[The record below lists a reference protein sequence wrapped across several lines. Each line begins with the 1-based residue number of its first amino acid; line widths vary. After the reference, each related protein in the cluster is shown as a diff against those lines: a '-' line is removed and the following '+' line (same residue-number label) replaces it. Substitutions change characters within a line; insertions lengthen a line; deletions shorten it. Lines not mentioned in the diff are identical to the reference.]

1 MKKLSIIL
9 VIIAMVI
16 FQETNAQDGEM
27 LFKSSCAACH
37 SIGKGRLLGPDL
49 KGITSTR
56 NQEWLIKFIKSSKS
70 MIDANDKDAV
80 AIAKEFNNF
89 MMPDSPLNEAEIK
102 AILSYIRLMS
112 GDSSPAQTM
121 SADTTKTIEEA
132 IVIIGDAGI
141 GKDLFEG
148 RYQFSAKGVACLACH
163 GVDLYDAEDGGLLA
177 KNLTH
182 SFATLGSE
190 AAITGILSSPPFP
203 YMQAAYKNNMLT
215 TQEMAHIT
223 AYLKKTSDQKYSMSK
238 PLFSRTFLAGIFL
251 TTLLFF
257 MISTIWRKRKSGS
270 VNESIMNRQIR

>member
-1 MKKLSIIL
+1 
-9 VIIAMVI
+9 
-16 FQETNAQDGEM
+16 
-27 LFKSSCAACH
+27 
-37 SIGKGRLLGPDL
+37 
-49 KGITSTR
+49 
-56 NQEWLIKFIKSSKS
+56 
-70 MIDANDKDAV
+70 
-80 AIAKEFNNF
+80 
-89 MMPDSPLNEAEIK
+89 
-102 AILSYIRLMS
+102 MS